1 MIIAILIIITVYS
14 IIYIFFDIFPII
26 FVLFSLRS
34 RQYYLRFSLYN
45 FFSLISYLVF
55 ALIISFY
62 LDTPFLLFRY
72 RHLRT
77 QSTYL
82 CIVSIYSL
90 TTYPSSLSRFLL
102 FFLIVSPLE
111 FHCYQ
116 STRAQTSERVRKP
129 TNRRFCPLDLTI
141 ELKHIFSLSHF
152 RFPASASSVSTRG
165 NRGYF

>member
-1 MIIAILIIITVYS
+1 M
-14 IIYIFFDIFPII
+14 FH
-26 FVLFSLRS
+26 SLRALAY
-34 RQYYLRFSLYN
+34 YYLRFSLYN

-55 ALIISFY
+55 TLIISFY
-62 LDTPFLLFRY
+62 LDTLFLLFRY

-116 STRAQTSERVRKP
+116 STRAQTSERVRRP
-129 TNRRFCPLDLTI
+129 TNRRSCPLDLTI
-141 ELKHIFSLSHF
+141 ELKHIFFLSHF

>member
-1 MIIAILIIITVYS
+1 MRSRLLLFEIL
-14 IIYIFFDIFPII
+14 
-26 FVLFSLRS
+26 FVQLLFS
-34 RQYYLRFSLYN
+34 Y
-45 FFSLISYLVF
+45 
-55 ALIISFY
+55 IISGIHIDYFFLSRY
-62 LDTPFLLFRY
+62 PFLLFRY

-77 QSTYL
+77 QSTYP

-129 TNRRFCPLDLTI
+129 TNRRSCPLDLTI
-141 ELKHIFSLSHF
+141 ELKHIFFLSHF

>member
-1 MIIAILIIITVYS
+1 MIIAILIIITVYF
-14 IIYIFFDIFPII
+14 IIYIFFDIFSII

-34 RQYYLRFSLYN
+34 RLLLFEILFVQLLFSY
-45 FFSLISYLVF
+45 
-55 ALIISFY
+55 IISGIHIDYFFLSRY
-62 LDTPFLLFRY
+62 PFLLFRY

-129 TNRRFCPLDLTI
+129 TNRRSCPLDLTI
-141 ELKHIFSLSHF
+141 ELKHIFFLSHF